1 MTVAP
6 YTTAPDGDFAIATRN
21 EQHRAAC
28 GVCHGDGYVMVKSDQ
43 GYDAVK
49 DCPDCGAIDGRIKR
63 FNRAKIPA
71 RYHAKDFLS
80 FHTYYDDAHQ
90 QPIGNLTDIKSR
102 LYRYVGGFWPGDR
115 GVLLVGPVGTGKTH
129 LLAAMARYMT
139 LDKGLRARFVE
150 FTHLLGELKEAYETR
165 QRAQAIMDRLA
176 GVPVLLIDELGK
188 GRKTQW
194 QLDILDE
201 LISKRYNACLSTFFT
216 TNYPLEANRKFGRP
230 GAAID
235 TNSKDFRATLEA
247 ETLADRVGER
257 IVSRIFEMADVL
269 EFRDVPDHRR
279 R

>member
-1 MTVAP
+1 MSAP
-6 YTTAPDGDFAIATRN
+6 YTTLPDGDYAVAERN
-21 EQHRAAC
+21 DAHKQAC
-28 GVCHGDGYVMVKSDQ
+28 GVCHGDGYTVVQTDV
-43 GYDAVK
+43 GYDAVQ
-49 DCPDCGAIDGRIKR
+49 DCPDCKAIETRIKR
-63 FNRAKIPA
+63 FNRARIPA

-80 FHTYYDDAHQ
+80 FQTYFDDAHR
-90 QPIGNLTDIKSR
+90 QPIGNLTDVKSR
-102 LYRYVGGFWPGDR
+102 LYRYAGGFWYGDR
-115 GVLLVGPVGTGKTH
+115 GVVLAGPVGTGKTH
-129 LLAAMARYMT
+129 LLAALARYMT
-139 LDKGLRARFVE
+139 LDKGLSVRFIE

-165 QRAQAIMDRLA
+165 ARAQAIMDQLA

-216 TNYPLEANRKFGRP
+216 TNYPFETGRKYGKP
-230 GAAID
+230 SASID
-235 TNSKDFRATLEA
+235 TSSPDFRASLEA

-257 IVSRIFEMADVL
+257 IVSRICEMADVL

>member
-1 MTVAP
+1 MNPP
-6 YTTAPDGDFAIATRN
+6 YTTRPEGDYAVAERDDA
-21 EQHRAAC
+21 HRMAC
-28 GVCHGDGYVMVKSDQ
+28 AVCHGDGYVMVRTDE

-49 DCPDCGAIDGRIKR
+49 DCPDCKGIDARIKR
-63 FNRAKIPA
+63 FNLARIPA

-80 FHTYYDDAHQ
+80 FHTYFDDAHQ
-90 QPIGNLTDIKSR
+90 QPIGNLTDVKSK
-102 LYRYVGGFWPGDR
+102 LYRYAGGFWYGDR

-129 LLAAMARYMT
+129 LLAALARYLT
-139 LDKGLRARFVE
+139 LDKGISARFVE

-165 QRAQAIMDRLA
+165 TRAQAIMDQLA

-194 QLDILDE
+194 QLDVLDE

-216 TNYPLEANRKFGRP
+216 TNYALDASRKFARP
-230 GAAID
+230 TAAID
-235 TNSKDFRATLEA
+235 TNSHDFRASLET

-257 IVSRIFEMADVL
+257 IVSRICEMADVL